1 MNWNNYKYII
11 TSGCSYSVLIENTL
25 HTHVH
30 YEKIHNE
37 FNKLKKSILGDG
49 SLNPKIIQTN
59 NDDNIINID
68 VSLPSQTSEWILH
81 STQYAIQK
89 LIQLGVK
96 SENIYCFVEWTQYNR
111 YTIPHDSYIKLSDVK
126 VDSFLKV
133 YGKDTKLNINYIK
146 NQFKVRRLDELPNV
160 GVIENRLYLSANQL
174 TSKNFKTLPT
184 EWELWYETHKT
195 RYHKT
200 SNIELLTKYLSN
212 IISLQS
218 YLKSLNIQYNF
229 CNMQS
234 EFSGWIESGLE
245 YEQKIKLGRK
255 YHPYYLNAKDDI
267 IYNNKYIETIKLG
280 EFVENVYP
288 QITHLY
294 NLIDFTNWWFYESD
308 SFTRGGIDEYMFD
321 TYGIH
326 AYTKIKGDIQLPTQ
340 EFIGGPNWHPTELLY
355 TLLHNK
361 ICFNNP
367 FFKINPKWITFINDK
382 LNEDINYDGISKNNL
397 TYSAKYMKNFIKYE
411 SK

>member
-37 FNKLKKSILGDG
+37 FNKLEKSVLGNG
-49 SLNPKIIQTN
+49 STNTKIIRVN
-59 NDDNIINID
+59 NDDTIININ
-68 VSLPSQTSEWILH
+68 VGLPSQTSEWILH
-81 STQYAIQK
+81 SSQYTIQK
-89 LIQLGVK
+89 LIEFGVDPK
-96 SENIYCFVEWTQYNR
+96 NIYCFVEWTQYNR
-111 YTIPHDSYIKLSDVK
+111 HTLSHENFIKLSDVK
-126 VDSFLKV
+126 LNNLIKIYSTDIN
-133 YGKDTKLNINYIK
+133 LNINFIE
-146 NQFKVRRLDELPNV
+146 NEFKFATLDELPNV
-160 GVIENRLYLSANQL
+160 GVIQNKLYLTANQL
-174 TSKNFKTLPT
+174 TEINFKNLPM
-184 EWELWYETHKT
+184 EWQSWYENGTIN
-195 RYHKT
+195 YNKT
-200 SNIELLTKYLSN
+200 SNLELLTTYLNN

-218 YLKSLNIQYNF
+218 YLKSLNIKYNF

-234 EFSGWIESGLE
+234 EFSGWIEKGLE

-255 YHPYYLNAKDDI
+255 YHPYYLNSKDEI
-267 IYNNKYIETIKLG
+267 IYNSQYIETIKLG
-280 EFVENVYP
+280 ESVENVYP

-294 NLIDFTNWWFYESD
+294 NLIDFTNWWYYESD
-308 SFTRGGIDEYMFD
+308 NCSRGGIDEYMFD

-326 AYTKIKGDIQLPTQ
+326 AYTKIKNDTQLPTQ
-340 EFIGGPNWHPTELLY
+340 EFIGGPNWHPIELLY

-397 TYSAKYMKNFIKYE
+397 TYSAKHINNFIKYE